1 MLRCTTGGYEGG
13 GLRQVRNAGSKC
25 GGACLYCRSM
35 KLSTGRVTPGTSPA
49 SRRNMEYSPAG
60 VEGGRGRRRG
70 SGVVEEVVGVETT
83 IEAL

>member
-35 KLSTGRVTPGTSPA
+35 KSSTGRVTPATPPGIWID
-49 SRRNMEYSPAG
+49 MEYSPAG